1 MVENTDIHG
10 LQLPQP
16 STFRN
21 GCLALMHYIHSMTL
35 VQAIRVARWYICLHT
50 KNSNFG
56 TFLKAWQR
64 KNGTFHGHLVNF
76 MILLV
81 YLCSFGIYFP
91 NFVTFWTLLVYFM
104 VIWYIFY
111 HFGMFYGG
119 KSGNPASDRCRVYN
133 FLMVTLRAEMEWF
146 HATLKKNL
154 NRV

>member
-64 KNGTFHGHLVNF
+64 KKWYISWTFGEFHDPLGLFMFVWYIFSQFCDFLDPLGLFHGHLVY
-76 MILLV
+76 IL
-81 YLCSFGIYFP
+81 P
-91 NFVTFWTLLVYFM
+91 FWYVLWRQ
-104 VIWYIFY
+104 IWQPR
-111 HFGMFYGG
+111 
-119 KSGNPASDRCRVYN
+119 KRSLSGV
-133 FLMVTLRAEMEWF
+133 
-146 HATLKKNL
+146 
-154 NRV
+154 